1 MDDKPV
7 LKTFGQQKIM
17 TIDQL
22 MHLLQCSAI
31 TARRRLKK
39 WNTYT
44 SINKNGRYYTL
55 PRIPVFNKNGLWRYQ
70 SVLFSRHC
78 NLKQTI
84 IWLISQSHT
93 GLSAAEIA
101 KIVDLAPSSSFF
113 TQIKNATGI
122 TREKHQSRYV
132 YFSGSH
138 ESVLQQKRKRTLR
151 RSNVFDCLTDAE
163 AVVLLVVMIK
173 HPGIDIN
180 QLTTKVQAKGRP
192 VDATIV
198 RRFLESHD
206 LLKKILVT
214 RR

>member
-1 MDDKPV
+1 MDNKKV
-7 LKTFGQQKIM
+7 LKAFGRQKIM

-55 PRIPVFNKNGLWRYQ
+55 PQIPEFNENGIWECQ
-70 SVLFSRHC
+70 SVFFSRHG

-84 IWLISQSHT
+84 IWLVRQSHT
-93 GLSAAEIA
+93 GLSAAEIG
-101 KIVDLAPSSSFF
+101 KIVSLAPSSSFF
-113 TQIKNATGI
+113 TQIRTATGI
-122 TREKHQSRYV
+122 TREKYQGRYV
-132 YFSGSH
+132 YFFDSP
-138 ESVLQQKRKRTLR
+138 ESVLRQKRKRALR
-151 RSNVFDCLTDAE
+151 RSGDFESLTYTE
-163 AVVLLVVMIK
+163 AVVLLVELVK
-173 HPGIDIN
+173 HPDIGID
-180 QLTTKVQAKGRP
+180 QLTVKVQEKGRK
-192 VDATIV
+192 VDSTIV

-206 LLKKILVT
+206 LLKKISVT